1 MTTRTK
7 FVDPAASKESANT
20 DEVAWPGFPSSTPL
34 DSAAYRQ
41 LLDNEKRFT
50 DTMLDSMPG
59 ILYFYDENG
68 RFLRWNE
75 NFERV
80 SGYSGEEIARMHP
93 LDFFS
98 PEEQGILQQRIGEVF
113 ERGESYVEASLLS
126 KDGTAK
132 PHFFT
137 GRRVILNGMTCLVG
151 MGIDI
156 TQHKQIEQALVESE
170 QKYRELVELANS
182 IILYWKSDGSIIFLN
197 EFGQRFFGYSA
208 EEIVGRHVVG
218 TLVPYSETGGRDLQ
232 QLMQRICADPTA
244 FEQNINENLRRNG
257 ERVWIAWTNK
267 IMPHGQN
274 GDMEI
279 LSVGTDI
286 TPQLEAEREIRFKN
300 SMLQTQQ
307 ETSLDAILVVDENQ
321 KVVSCNQQFIDL
333 WQLSPD
339 MVDTGLEV
347 PLLQRATE
355 QVEDPAA
362 FIARIEYLYQH
373 PEIRDREEVRLKD
386 GRILD
391 RYSASITGEDG
402 KYYGRVWYFRDITER
417 KTSEARILGLNRVY
431 AVLSSIN
438 ALIVRVHDRDELF
451 SEACR
456 LTVEAGAFKMAWV
469 GLVDREAGTIRPVAS
484 AGNVGDFFDV
494 APAEVF
500 DIREGGIG
508 RAGWAIRTMQPQ
520 VSNDFV
526 RGKQKLM
533 REGLEARGI
542 HSFAIIPLIV
552 GDQAI
557 GVFALYS
564 ESAGYFDEEEM
575 RLLQNLAS
583 DISFA
588 IDHIEKQDRLDYLAF
603 YDDLTGLANRSLFL
617 ERVAQYIRSARSGK
631 NRLAVVLIDLERF
644 KNINDS
650 LGRQVGD
657 ALLKQ
662 VADWLTLNMG
672 DAGLLARL
680 EADHFALVLPQEKL
694 GSDAPTC
701 IEMLTAGLPDHLFRL
716 NEDVFRISAK
726 LGAAIFPDNGTN
738 AETLLRNAEAALKET
753 KAKGERYL
761 FYTQQMTETVA
772 VKLSLENQLRQ
783 ALAREEF
790 VLHYQPK
797 INLVSGEVTSAE
809 ALLRWN
815 DPITGLVPPNRF
827 IPILEET
834 GLIQEV
840 GRWALRQAVN
850 DYLRWRNAGLPAV
863 RIAVNVS
870 PLQLR
875 RGDFIAEIEQVI
887 GIDTNAAAGLELEIT
902 ESVIME
908 DIRHSIDL
916 LKTLR
921 SMGIC
926 IAIDDFGT
934 GFSSLSYL
942 AKLPADT
949 LKIDRS
955 FIVEME
961 NGPEGHALISTIIN
975 LAHSLK
981 LKVVAEGVET
991 DEQARLLRSLDCEEM
1006 QGYLFSKPV
1015 PTDVFEEKFLAIHIA
1030 R

>member
-1 MTTRTK
+1 VTTRTK